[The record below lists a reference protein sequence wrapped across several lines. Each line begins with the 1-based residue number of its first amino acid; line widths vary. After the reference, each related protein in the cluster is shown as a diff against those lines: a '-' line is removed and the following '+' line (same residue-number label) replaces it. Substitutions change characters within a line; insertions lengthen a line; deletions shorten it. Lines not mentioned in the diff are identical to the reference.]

1 MSVPRER
8 AHRLID
14 LISEKKMNEVISYL
28 EYIKIKEELEATEEI
43 LNDEELTESI
53 KRGLNQL
60 RMDEIISLDEL
71 KHV

>member
-14 LISEKKMNEVISYL
+14 LISEKKMDEVVSYL
-28 EYIKIKEELEATEEI
+28 EYIKIKEELEATKEI
-43 LNDEELTESI
+43 LNDKEFLEAI
-53 KRGLNQL
+53 QRGLNQL
-60 RMDEIISLDEL
+60 RMGEIISLDEL

>member
-60 RMDEIISLDEL
+60 RMGEIISLDEL

>member
-60 RMDEIISLDEL
+60 RMGEIISFC
-71 KHV
+71 